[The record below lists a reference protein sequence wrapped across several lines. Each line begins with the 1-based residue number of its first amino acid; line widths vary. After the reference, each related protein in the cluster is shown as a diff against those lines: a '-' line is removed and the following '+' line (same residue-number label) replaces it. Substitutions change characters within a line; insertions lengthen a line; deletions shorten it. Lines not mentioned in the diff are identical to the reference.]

1 MEDLLRSLARI
12 TLVDRPLED
21 VLTEIVQAAER
32 GLDGADAASVTLMR
46 GDEAFTADYPDEMA
60 LRAEELQYERGHGP
74 CTDAGRGGVVLRV
87 DDTRTEQRRRDY
99 AARVV
104 EHGVRS
110 SLSVP
115 LPFQGT
121 VIGALDV
128 YSREPGRFAD
138 PEVVDAAS
146 TVAETLAVAVANAR
160 EHARRG
166 EEAAHLRLAMQSR
179 AVIEQA
185 EGVLMAQ
192 RGVDAARAFEIL
204 REASMRYDRELRDIA
219 EGIVESVQAP
229 RQ

>member
-32 GLDGADAASVTLMR
+32 GLDGADAAPVTPVR
-46 GDEAFTADYPDEMA
+46 GDEAFTAGCSDEMA

-74 CTDAGRGGVVLRV
+74 CTDAGRGGVVLRI
-87 DDTRTEQRRRDY
+87 DDTRTEQRRPDC

-128 YSREPGRFAD
+128 SSREPRRSTD

-146 TVAETLAVAVANAR
+146 TVAETLAVAVADAR
-160 EHARRG
+160 EHARLG
-166 EEAAHLRLAMQSR
+166 EEAADLRLAMRSR

-204 REASMRYDRELRDIA
+204 REASTRYDRELRDIA

-229 RQ
+229 GQ